1 MKKQLTALACTLALG
16 LAVVCGPAVGQ
27 GVEATSKIGYALA
40 TRAGAGSNTR
50 TLVTFAGF
58 GVGVRACR
66 SAVVGALAA
75 RNVLTGIRI
84 GSMVG
89 AWIGPAGVVIGAVA
103 GAA

>member
-16 LAVVCGPAVGQ
+16 FAVVCGPAAGQ

-40 TRAGAGSNTR
+40 TQTGAGSGTQAMAAVIGAR
-50 TLVTFAGF
+50 AAAGT
-58 GVGVRACR
+58 GRNV
-66 SAVVGALAA
+66 VVGALVT

-89 AWIGPAGVVIGAVA
+89 SWVGPAGFVLGAVV